1 MASAPTKN
9 TGLLTAS
16 DQHRPSVPKMVSD
29 TIAAGVV
36 FALLMTVGQKII
48 GFVRGI
54 LFCRFMTDQELG
66 QWSMVW
72 SFLMLL
78 APFAVLGLPGCF
90 GRFSEYYRN
99 RGQLRSFIVR
109 IGVVSTVMTFLMAG
123 VIFAFPG
130 TVSELIFGTDQ
141 QIGVVYGLAF
151 ALVIVSLSN
160 FLSSLMESLRQVKV
174 VTAMRFMTGIVF
186 AVVGTGLVW
195 IWEDSASAAAVGY
208 AAACILGIVPAV
220 WVLWKFRREINNDGA
235 DLGHAE
241 MWKRIAPFAI
251 WLWASNVCH
260 NFFEVSDRY
269 MLIHWS
275 PGPADIA
282 QGLVGQYHSG
292 RVVPLLFVSVAAML
306 GGVLLPYM
314 SAHWEAGKPEKAV
327 KQLNWTVKL
336 VALSFTVCGILVMF
350 MSPILFTWI
359 LEGRYDAGLG
369 VLPLTLVY
377 CTWFCLFIV
386 GQDYLWVAEKGKWAA
401 LAIFVGLFSNILLN
415 MALIPVLGLNGAVVA
430 TTIGNFI
437 NLLMVFGFNHYF
449 GCKTDGGIWACV
461 ATPLLML
468 VDPVMGSACMI
479 ALLTIAWRSDW
490 FFSAEEKS
498 EILKASEAAIDK
510 GLKAVK
516 LK

>member
-1 MASAPTKN
+1 MASAHTKDA
-9 TGLLTAS
+9 GLLTPI
-16 DQHRPSVPKMVSD
+16 DQDRQSAPKMVSD

-54 LFCRFMTDQELG
+54 LFCKFMTDQELG

-90 GRFSEYYRN
+90 GRFSEYYRS

-123 VIFAFPG
+123 VIFAFPAK
-130 TVSELIFGTDQ
+130 VSELIFGSDQ

-174 VTAMRFMTGIVF
+174 VTAMRFVTGIVF
-186 AVVGTGLVW
+186 AVVGSWL
-195 IWEDSASAAAVGY
+195 IWAWDDSASAAAVGY
-208 AAACILGIVPAV
+208 AAACILGIIPAM
-220 WVLWKFRREINNDGA
+220 WVLWKFRGEINNDGE
-235 DLGHAE
+235 DLSHTE

-275 PGPADIA
+275 SSPVDIA
-282 QGLVGQYHSG
+282 QGFVGQYHSG
-292 RVVPLLFVSVAAML
+292 RVVPLLFVSVAMML

-327 KQLNWTVKL
+327 KQLNWTIKL
-336 VALSFTVCGILVMF
+336 VSLCFTALGIIVMF
-350 MSPILFTWI
+350 LSPILFTWI
-359 LEGRYDAGLG
+359 LEGRYDAGLR

-401 LAIFVGLFSNILLN
+401 LAIFVGLVTNIFLN
-415 MALIPVLGLNGAVVA
+415 MTLIPAMGLNGAVVA
-430 TTIGNFI
+430 TTIGNLI
-437 NLLMVFGFNHYF
+437 NLLLVFGFNHCF

-461 ATPLLML
+461 ATPLLLLVNPML
-468 VDPVMGSACMI
+468 GAACMI
-479 ALLTIAWRSDW
+479 GLLTIAWRSDW
-490 FFSAEEKS
+490 FFSEEEKS
-498 EILKASEAAIDK
+498 DIVDGAEAAFEK
-510 GLKAVK
+510 SMKAIGRA
-516 LK
+516 

>member
-9 TGLLTAS
+9 AGLLTANNAVPQS
-16 DQHRPSVPKMVSD
+16 SPKMVSD
-29 TIAAGVV
+29 TIAAGVM

-90 GRFSEYYRN
+90 GRFTEYYRS

-109 IGVVSTVMTFLMAG
+109 IAVVSTVMTLAIASAVFT
-123 VIFAFPG
+123 FPA
-130 TVSELIFGTDQ
+130 TVSELIFGTDK
-141 QIGVVYGLAF
+141 QIGVVYGLGV

-174 VTAMRFMTGIVF
+174 VTAMRFFTGVVF
-186 AVVGTGLVW
+186 AVVGSWL
-195 IWEDSASAAAVGY
+195 IWTWDDSASAAAVGY
-208 AAACILGIVPAV
+208 AIACVVGVLPAL
-220 WVLWKFRREINNDGA
+220 WVLWKFRSDINNDGD
-235 DLGHAE
+235 DLGHSE

-251 WLWASNVCH
+251 WLWASNLCH

-275 PGPADIA
+275 SAPAEIA
-282 QGLVGQYHSG
+282 QGFVGQYHSG
-292 RVVPLLFVSVAAML
+292 RVVPLLLVSVATML
-306 GGVLLPYM
+306 GGVLLPFM
-314 SAHWEAGKPEKAV
+314 SAHWEAGRPQKAV
-327 KQLNWTVKL
+327 KQLNWTIKL
-336 VALSFTVCGILVMF
+336 VSMTFTTGGILVM
-350 MSPILFTWI
+350 MLAPILFTWI
-359 LEGRYDAGLG
+359 LEGRYDEGLK

-401 LAIFVGLFSNILLN
+401 LAIFVGLASNILIN
-415 MALIPVLGLNGAVVA
+415 MMLIPSMGLKGAVVA
-430 TTIGNFI
+430 TTIGNLI
-437 NLLMVFGFNHYF
+437 NLLMIFGFNHHF
-449 GCKTDGGIWACV
+449 GCKADAGIWTCV
-461 ATPLLML
+461 VTPLLL
-468 VDPVMGSACMI
+468 VVNPVMGAACMI
-479 ALLTIAWRSDW
+479 ALVTVAWRSHW
-490 FFSAEEKS
+490 FFSDEEKE
-498 EILKASEAAIDK
+498 EIFFASESA
-510 GLKAVK
+510 LEKAMK
-516 LK
+516 MLR

>member
-1 MASAPTKN
+1 MATAPTK
-9 TGLLTAS
+9 TAGLLTGS
-16 DQHRPSVPKMVSD
+16 DRDSHSAPKLVSD
-29 TIAAGVV
+29 TIATGVV
-36 FALLMTVGQKII
+36 FALVMTVGQKII

-90 GRFSEYYRN
+90 GRFSEFYRS
-99 RGQLRSFIVR
+99 RGQLRSFILR
-109 IGVVSTVMTFLMAG
+109 IGVVSSVMTCLMAG
-123 VIFAFPG
+123 VIFAFPA

-174 VTAMRFMTGIVF
+174 STAMRFVTGIVF
-186 AVVGTGLVW
+186 AVVGSWLIWVW
-195 IWEDSASAAAVGY
+195 DDSASAAAVGY
-208 AAACILGIVPAV
+208 ATACIFGVIPAL
-220 WVLWKFRREINNDGA
+220 WVLWKFRGDINNEGEA
-235 DLGHAE
+235 LGHAE

-275 PGPADIA
+275 SSTAEIA
-282 QGLVGQYHSG
+282 QGFVGQYHSG
-292 RVVPLLFVSVAAML
+292 RVVPLLFVSVATML
-306 GGVLLPYM
+306 GGVLLPFM

-327 KQLNWTVKL
+327 KQLNWTIKL
-336 VALSFTVCGILVMF
+336 VSLIFTTGGIVVMF
-350 MSPILFTWI
+350 LSPILFSWI
-359 LEGRYDAGLG
+359 LEGRYDAGLQ

-401 LAIFVGLFSNILLN
+401 LAIFVGLFANILLN
-415 MALIPVLGLNGAVVA
+415 MTLIPVMGLNGAVVA
-430 TTIGNFI
+430 TTIGNLI

-449 GCKTDGGIWACV
+449 GCKTDGGIWVCV
-461 ATPLLML
+461 ATPLILI
-468 VDPVMGSACMI
+468 VDPVYGVACMI
-479 ALLTIAWRSDW
+479 GLLTIAWRSNW
-490 FFSAEEKS
+490 FFSADEKS
-498 EILKASEAAIDK
+498 EILEGAEAAYENCM
-510 GLKAVK
+510 KAIGRA
-516 LK
+516 